1 MGRTGKYRPGEYL
14 IQCEICG
21 RNAYSSAMTKNWK
34 NQMVHTDTCFE
45 VRHPHDHVKVRP
57 DVARADNPR
66 PDTNYNHVYAE
77 GLNVTADDL
86 EPYDES
92 NPL

>member
-21 RNAYSSAMTKNWK
+21 RNAYSPDMTKNWK

-57 DVARADNPR
+57 DVARAENAR
-66 PDTNYNHVYAE
+66 PDPNYDHAF
-77 GLNVTADDL
+77 TAGSNGTGSAL
-86 EPYDES
+86 EP
-92 NPL
+92 